1 MKSLLGHDAGPSNRG
16 QAMQIQTDADVNQT
30 YIREMHSQ
38 DQVRIQSLWLL
49 HVCLVLVSFD
59 IAITIAR
66 CRDHRA
72 CRGVMQCIGIAGNQQ
87 AVNC

>member
-38 DQVRIQSLWLL
+38 DQVRIQ
-49 HVCLVLVSFD
+49 
-59 IAITIAR
+59 
-66 CRDHRA
+66 
-72 CRGVMQCIGIAGNQQ
+72 
-87 AVNC
+87 

>member
-38 DQVRIQSLWLL
+38 DQVRIQSLCMASP
-49 HVCLVLVSFD
+49 CLPCL
-59 IAITIAR
+59 
-66 CRDHRA
+66 
-72 CRGVMQCIGIAGNQQ
+72 GVI
-87 AVNC
+87 